1 MADLDLVI
9 DRRQFARRQAVPAQR
24 RLYQA
29 LRGAILDGRLLA
41 GAVLPASRV
50 LAQDLGIARNTA
62 IHAYEQLA
70 AEGYVQ
76 SSRQGTVVAALGN
89 VPKARCAAQASGHT
103 MARGADA
110 PGLSQRV
117 AGCGR
122 VRSPEDDLLP
132 FMPGTPALDAFPF
145 DTWRR
150 LIDRMQ
156 RQAGAQDLGYR
167 HAAGEPELRQAIA
180 AHLRAARG
188 VRCQAEQVIV
198 TDGTQHS
205 LDLCA
210 QLLADPGDRV
220 WMEHPGYGG
229 ARTAFTA
236 AGLVQVPVTV
246 DAEGQQPVAEALWQA
261 QRPRLIYATP
271 SHQYPLGSVLT
282 LPRRLALM
290 EQARRHGAWI
300 LEDDYDSEFRH
311 DGPPLAAMQGL
322 VDDAPVVYLGTFSK
336 SMFPGLRLGFI
347 VMPAQLA
354 ARAEAVVGGLVRQG
368 RVVEQR
374 ALAAFIH
381 DGHFARHL
389 RRMRKLYASRQQ
401 ALRDALERHWPI
413 ESVVLG
419 GQGGMHLAL
428 SLPASHPDAEL
439 AQRALVLGLSPRPL
453 SFYGTPGGTA
463 GFNGLVMGYAHVPE
477 KAMDRHVETLVHAL
491 R

>member
-1 MADLDLVI
+1 MSDLDFVI
-9 DRRQFARRQAVPAQR
+9 DRREFARRQAVPAQR

-29 LRGAILDGRLLA
+29 LRAAILDGRLLA
-41 GAVLPASRV
+41 GALLPASRV
-50 LAQDLGIARNTA
+50 LAQDLGVARNTA

-76 SSRQGTVVAALGN
+76 TSRQGTVVAALGA
-89 VPKARCAAQASGHT
+89 VTRGSSAPSRKTASPPSVGP
-103 MARGADA
+103 A
-110 PGLSQRV
+110 LSRRV
-117 AGCGR
+117 AGCSR
-122 VRSPEDDLLP
+122 VRQPEDDLRP

-145 DTWRR
+145 ATWRR
-150 LIDRMQ
+150 LVERAQ
-156 RQAGAQDLGYR
+156 RQTSAQDLGYR
-167 HAAGEPELRQAIA
+167 HAVGEPELRQAIA
-180 AHLRAARG
+180 THLRAARG
-188 VRCQAEQVIV
+188 VRCQADQVIV

-210 QLLADPGDRV
+210 HLLADPGDCV

-236 AGLVQVPVTV
+236 AGLVQTPVTV
-246 DAEGQQPVAEALWQA
+246 DAEGQQPVDDALWRAQA
-261 QRPRLIYATP
+261 PRLVYATP

-282 LPRRLALM
+282 LPRRMALM

-347 VMPAQLA
+347 VMPASLA
-354 ARAEAVVGGLVRQG
+354 GRAEAVVGGLVRQG
-368 RVVEQR
+368 RVFEQR

-401 ALRDALERHWPI
+401 ALRQALEQHWPI
-413 ESVVLG
+413 EGSVLG
-419 GQGGMHLAL
+419 GQGGMHLTL
-428 SLPASHPDAEL
+428 SLPQAHPDAVL
-439 AQRALVLGLSPRPL
+439 AERAWARGLSPRPL
-453 SFYGTPGGTA
+453 SFYGTPGGLS

-477 KAMDRHVETLVHAL
+477 EAVAMHVKTLAHAL
-491 R
+491 VS

>member
-9 DRRQFARRQAVPAQR
+9 DRRQFSRRQSVPAQR

-29 LRGAILDGRLLA
+29 LRSAILEGRLLA

-62 IHAYEQLA
+62 VHAYEQLV

-76 SSRQGTVVAALGN
+76 SSRQGTVVAALGAA
-89 VPKARCAAQASGHT
+89 PRLGGSARQESPGGIAG
-103 MARGADA
+103 

-117 AGCGR
+117 RGFGR
-122 VRSPEDDLLP
+122 VRRPEDDLLP

-145 DTWRR
+145 NTWRR
-150 LIDRMQ
+150 LIERAQ
-156 RQAGAQDLGYR
+156 RQASVQDLGYR
-167 HAAGEPELRQAIA
+167 HAVGEPELRQAIA

-205 LDLCA
+205 LDVCA
-210 QLLADPGDRV
+210 HLLADPGDHV

-246 DAEGQQPVAEALWQA
+246 DAEGQQAMDDTLWRQ
-261 QRPRLIYATP
+261 QTPRLVYATP

-282 LPRRLALM
+282 LARRLALI

-322 VDDAPVVYLGTFSK
+322 LDDAPVVYLGTFSK

-347 VMPAQLA
+347 VMPAVLA
-354 ARAEAVVGGLVRQG
+354 ERAVAVVGELVRQG
-368 RVVEQR
+368 RAAEQR

-401 ALRDALERHWPI
+401 ALRDALDRHWPI
-413 ESVVLG
+413 EGVVLG
-419 GQGGMHLAL
+419 GQGGMHLTL
-428 SLPASHPDAEL
+428 SLPASQPDAEV
-439 AQRALVLGLSPRPL
+439 AQRALTLGLSPRPL
-453 SFYGTPGGTA
+453 SFYGTAGGTA

-477 KAMDRHVETLVHAL
+477 KDVGRHVETLVHAL